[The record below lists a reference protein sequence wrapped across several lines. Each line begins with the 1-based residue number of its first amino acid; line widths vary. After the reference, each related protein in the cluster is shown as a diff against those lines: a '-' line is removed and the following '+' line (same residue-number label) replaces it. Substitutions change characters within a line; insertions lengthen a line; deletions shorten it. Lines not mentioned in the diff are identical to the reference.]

1 MKTNTSLTLFDPV
14 LVVPA
19 IKASFTKLSPRAQ
32 WRNPVMFV
40 VYIGSI
46 LTTLI
51 GIQAL
56 QGNGEAPAGF
66 ILSVAVWLWF
76 TVLFA
81 NFAEALAEGRSKAQ
95 AASLRSLKKSTW
107 AKKLQEPVHGSTWL
121 PEQAENLRKGD
132 VVLVDAGDMIPVDGE
147 VIQGVATVDESAAAG
162 LQRDL
167 TALSTDSLHVV
178 VQRGIASADAE
189 PRKTVELDLVG
200 SDRPGI
206 VQAVSRAL
214 AELGVNVESLET
226 ALEGAPMSGELLFKA
241 AATLHLPGDLPIR
254 SVRTAI
260 EAVAADLMVDITL
273 KDD

>member
-1 MKTNTSLTLFDPV
+1 MQSLVITIVGPDRPG
-14 LVVPA
+14 LVESLSRT
-19 IKASFTKLSPRAQ
+19 IASHGGSWVESSLSHLAGQ
-32 WRNPVMFV
+32 FAGV
-40 VYIGSI
+40 V
-46 LTTLI
+46 
-51 GIQAL
+51 
-56 QGNGEAPAGF
+56 
-66 ILSVAVWLWF
+66 
-76 TVLFA
+76 
-81 NFAEALAEGRSKAQ
+81 R
-95 AASLRSLKKSTW
+95 
-107 AKKLQEPVHGSTWL
+107 
-121 PEQAENLRKGD
+121 
-132 VVLVDAGDMIPVDGE
+132 
-147 VIQGVATVDESAAAG
+147 ATVDESAAAG

-167 TALSTDSLHVV
+167 SALSTDSLHVV